1 LLSHRNDN
9 RLEDMM
15 IKIVSSLAMA
25 GMMVFSIAG
34 QAQSQERALRAIT
47 RGEAAPL
54 GKAMTQSQARRLCQQ
69 QMRGARGES
78 RAAIRQKVA
87 ICMRRNME
95 GN

>member
-1 LLSHRNDN
+1 
-9 RLEDMM
+9 M
-15 IKIVSSLAMA
+15 IKIISSLAIA
-25 GMMVFSIAG
+25 GMMMIPAAQ

-54 GKAMTQSQARRLCQQ
+54 KKSMTQAQARRLCQQ
-69 QMRGARGES
+69 QMRGARES
-78 RAAIRQKVA
+78 RSAIRQKVA